1 MKQIKCILVLLIIG
15 LVITAHSQNLA
26 DTITLYNGAL
36 QPNPMRGDVL
46 LKSELIPTSQSLAL
60 QLPSEVSND
69 TSRFFPPIF
78 HQVGLSCVHAAE
90 IGYTFTYEMNRLR
103 SVDAGSSWDNLEP
116 NLFPH
121 LYSFNFVNGGYGFD
135 EGTPVYSGFEI
146 VLSNG
151 CPMYNDWYDP
161 QGVSS
166 DVYWMDGY
174 EKYHRGMSN
183 RVVEV
188 KTITLNNNDASIDKL
203 KHWLYDHAE
212 ASNTGGLAVVCVY
225 TDGWKTDGR
234 LPQQS
239 SHYNEFVIRK
249 LGNGVGNPPPA
260 HAMTIVGY
268 DDNVCYDINE
278 DGIITTTIDING
290 DGIVNVYDSEYG
302 AFKIANSSATWF
314 GNNGFI
320 WLPYSLLD
328 EIMPIDYVRKV
339 YVCEVEERDVQLT
352 YKATIKHSHRGHL
365 ALYVGYSPYVASSI
379 PLVKDTFN
387 IFNNQGGENIPMH
400 GIDQN
405 PIEIGLDFSSKYPN
419 LTSYKKYFLQAVDN
433 NTNAGNYSEGE
444 CFIQNFSLM
453 DYRWGEAFE
462 LPCPTTNIPIGKN
475 ATTTLSI
482 NYDLLPFDGTPLPT
496 NWNSDKVARR
506 TVNVGS
512 NTQIGD
518 DVNLDMYGT
527 DLFDCIIFIKSNTT
541 LTIGD
546 GVTFTAK
553 RGTCKIVVEGNLV
566 LGENV
571 RFCTENGATLEL
583 DFSVAQSV
591 SSFVGTTFQNCDL
604 RLPPKN
610 LSFLGCVFT
619 ETPLRMDNQNAVHGL
634 AAVIEGCS
642 FVSTSSQFD
651 KAVYLNYYDSFLIKN
666 NTINGNGS
674 RFANGIVVMN
684 CGNSNILNPKRIS
697 DNNIMN
703 CTYAGLEFYA
713 SSGEIM
719 YNKITGNKV
728 GVQLLN
734 NSNVWRFTG
743 KCNASDSQDTQYIHD
758 NENFEVRITRNC
770 IPSEIRYNTICALA
784 THPYIKYEDNTL
796 TALNID
802 ITYNY
807 WGGGSNYNSYFV
819 STNPNVSFTYFP
831 LWPVGLCVN
840 QRLMDA
846 QDMVVLADSLSTIGA
861 NNEAKSVYK
870 QLVNLYPSTVEAQVA
885 LKTLF
890 NLECVSGLDFN
901 GLKSYYLNDT
911 VIAGNHNLNKLASS
925 LSNRCNKV
933 MRRYDDAIMWYES
946 VLLDTLSTFNDSIFA
961 AIDLGNLYLRMEAM
975 GEKGVGKLTQYIPVS
990 REAYEKQVSY
1000 ALSLLSY
1007 SRQDSEE
1014 YPIDYWIDVVTEQ
1027 PEGYETDGQGNV
1039 TISTA
1044 EGLAWFAA
1052 VVNGRNGQEA
1062 HDFEG
1067 KEVKLVSDIDMGAHL
1082 WEAIGNS
1089 YFDDSICFDYI
1100 QRFFKGSFDGGKHEI
1115 SNLIHGYRGYYR
1127 MPDPYGYEKYQG
1139 LFGNM
1144 TNASVSNLRMKDFVC
1159 LNDLEDG
1166 LHFGS
1171 VAAVAEESVIDR
1183 CYSKGSLL
1191 PEDHFFGG
1199 KGIPAGGI
1207 AYRSINS
1214 RISNCVFVA
1223 DSCISI
1229 QMGGIVHDNFTT
1241 DENRCSEVSNCYMFG
1256 RIIDY
1261 VDDPLKIGYSAG
1273 IVHANKADSGIEKGS
1288 IVRNCY
1294 YYPVSPGNDLVGHRK
1309 AIACSNYTGCTI
1321 ENCYYLAVDNVNFY
1335 SGVCGDN
1342 GGIVRNVSAFNGMD
1356 NSCVL
1361 EDPVEIGG
1369 EMVDDLKEALN
1380 RWVAV
1385 QQNSADYENW
1395 CDDEWMEQG
1404 GAPLL
1409 CAIYET
1415 IEEET
1420 EDLSQITISP
1430 NPSSGFFHIKGVE
1443 VAELRAYN
1451 ALGQLVKTTQ
1461 NTNEIDMGS
1470 MPKGLYMIKI
1480 HSTDGL
1486 LHVGKVVVS
1495 K

>member
-1 MKQIKCILVLLIIG
+1 MKQIKQLIVLL
-15 LVITAHSQNLA
+15 LVGITITVPSQNPVDSLSL
-26 DTITLYNGAL
+26 INGVL
-36 QPNPMRGDVL
+36 QPNLMRGDILPV
-46 LKSELIPTSQSLAL
+46 SELTLTSPSLAMP
-60 QLPSEVSND
+60 LPSSVSND
-69 TSRFFPPIF
+69 TSSFFPPIF
-78 HQVGLSCVHAAE
+78 NQTGNSCVHAAE
-90 IGYTFTYEMNRLR
+90 IGYNLTYEMNRSR
-103 SVDAGSSWDNLEP
+103 GVNAGSWNNHDP

-121 LYSFNFVNGGYGFD
+121 LYSFNFVNGGGD
-135 EGTPVYSGFEI
+135 VIGTPVYSGFQT

-151 CPMYNDWYDP
+151 CPMYNDWCYTVG
-161 QGVSS
+161 QNNSMT
-166 DVYWMDGY
+166 YWMDGY
-174 EKYHRGMSN
+174 EKYYRGMSN
-183 RVVEV
+183 RVVGV
-188 KTITLNNNDASIDKL
+188 KTVTFNDNSANTCVNKL
-203 KHWLYDHAE
+203 KHWLADHGN
-212 ASNTGGLAVVCVY
+212 ASDIGGVAVVCVY
-225 TDGWKTDGR
+225 TDGWVYDST
-234 LPQQS
+234 LSIQS
-239 SHYNEFVIRK
+239 AHSGEKVISK
-249 LGNGVGNPPPA
+249 FGNGNAA
-260 HAMTIVGY
+260 HALTIVGY
-268 DDNVCYDINE
+268 DDSICY
-278 DGIITTTIDING
+278 DING
-290 DGIVNVYDSEYG
+290 DGQITTNIDINDDGRVNIYDSEYG
-302 AFKIANSSATWF
+302 ALKIANSWGTSWF
-314 GNNGFI
+314 GNNGYI

-339 YVCEVEERDVQLT
+339 YVCEVEERNVQLT

-365 ALYVGYSPYVASSI
+365 ALYVGYTPYFASSI

-387 IFNNQGGENIPMH
+387 VFNNQGGENIPMH

-405 PIEIGLDFSSKYPN
+405 PIELGLDFSSKYPN

-482 NYDLLPFDGTPLPT
+482 NYDLLPFDGTPVPT
-496 NWNSDKVARR
+496 NWDSDKVARR

-527 DLFDCIIFIKSNTT
+527 NLYDCEIFIKSNTT
-541 LTIGD
+541 LTVGD

-583 DFSVAQSV
+583 DFSGAQSV
-591 SSFVGTTFQNCDL
+591 SSFIGTTFQNCDL

-610 LSFLGCVFT
+610 LSFQGCVFT
-619 ETPLRMDNQNAVHGL
+619 ETPLIMNNQNAVHGL

-651 KAVYLNYYDSFLIKN
+651 QAVYLNYYDSFLIRN

-684 CGNSNILNPKRIS
+684 CGNSNILDPKRIS
-697 DNNIMN
+697 DNSIMD

-713 SSGEIM
+713 SIGDIM

-743 KCNASDSQDTQYIHD
+743 KCNASNPQDTQYIHD
-758 NENFEVRITRNC
+758 NDNFEVRITRNC
-770 IPSEIRYNTICALA
+770 IPSEIRYNTIYASA
-784 THPYIKYEDNTL
+784 NHPYIKYEDNTL

-819 STNPNVSFTYFP
+819 STNPNASFTYFP

-840 QRLMDA
+840 QRLMEE
-846 QDMVVLADSLSTIGA
+846 QDMVMLADSLSIIGDYS
-861 NNEAKSVYK
+861 EAKSVYK
-870 QLVNLYPSTVEAQVA
+870 QLVNLYPSTVSAQVA
-885 LKTLF
+885 LKSLF
-890 NLECVSGLDFN
+890 NLECVSGLDFD

-925 LSNRCNKV
+925 LSNRCNEV
-933 MRRYDDAIMWYES
+933 MRRYDDAIMWYEG
-946 VLLDTLSTFNDSIFA
+946 VLLDTLSTFNDSLFA

-975 GEKGVGKLTQYIPVS
+975 GEKGVAGKLTQYIPVS
-990 REAYEKQVSY
+990 REAYDKQVLY
-1000 ALSLLSY
+1000 ALSLLS
-1007 SRQDSEE
+1007 DSEQVVAND
-1014 YPIDYWIDVVTEQ
+1014 YPTDYWMDIVTEQ
-1027 PEGYETDGQGNV
+1027 PDGYEMDGQGNV
-1039 TISTA
+1039 TISSA

-1052 VVNGRNGQEA
+1052 VVNGRNGQEPN
-1062 HDFEG
+1062 DFEG
-1067 KEVKLVSDIDMGAHL
+1067 KEVKLLSDIDMGTHL

-1139 LFGNM
+1139 LFGNLA
-1144 TNASVSNLRMKDFVC
+1144 NARVTNLRMNDFVC

-1207 AYRSINS
+1207 AYRSLNT

-1241 DENRCSEVSNCYMFG
+1241 NEQQCAEVSNCYVFG

-1294 YYPVSPGNDLVGHRK
+1294 YYPVSPGNDMVGHRK

-1321 ENCYYLAVDNVNFY
+1321 ENCYYLAVHNLNFY
-1335 SGVCGDN
+1335 NGVCGEN
-1342 GGIVRNVSAFNGMD
+1342 GGSVRDTSAFNCID
-1356 NSCVL
+1356 NRCVL
-1361 EDPVEIGG
+1361 DNPIEIGG
-1369 EMVDDLKEALN
+1369 EMVSDLKEALN
-1380 RWVAV
+1380 RWVDM
-1385 QQNSADYENW
+1385 QQNSADYESW
-1395 CDDEWMEQG
+1395 CDDVWMEQDG
-1404 GAPLL
+1404 SPLL
-1409 CAIYET
+1409 CAVYEAT
-1415 IEEET
+1415 EENT
-1420 EDLSQITISP
+1420 GKTSFIAP
-1430 NPSSGFFHIKGVE
+1430 NPVE
-1443 VAELRAYN
+1443 NVLSIFSDEIASVTVYDATGRML
-1451 ALGQLVKTTQ
+1451 LKTTDNQ
-1461 NTNEIDMGS
+1461 IDMTACKPGIYIIS
-1470 MPKGLYMIKI
+1470 ITSNDGKCHLEKVIK
-1480 HSTDGL
+1480 
-1486 LHVGKVVVS
+1486 K
-1495 K
+1495 